1 LRPPGPASQGW
12 SPIQL
17 ASGRSRRVPLRILHI
32 DHATILGGAER
43 SVLEL
48 ANAQL
53 ARGHTVTVAAGGEG
67 PFLRSAAER
76 GIDVM
81 SLALPPDYLAAP
93 ARPGVRV
100 AIRAGVSL
108 VASSRRISDAI
119 DAVQPDLVHVHTR
132 KAQLATVAMLRHSRP
147 VLFHLRDALPRGRVL
162 RTPMVLAVRRSAH
175 AVALTPWM
183 TTDYVRARAMPRSG
197 TIRVVPSGVDQRR
210 LAQLATPWLD
220 GTAPPR
226 IGFVG
231 QIASWKG
238 PHLIVELAELI
249 GARHDVSFHLIG
261 DVLFPEAE
269 RRYGEW
275 LKKRIA
281 SSPARDSITWH
292 AATASPEDAMKQID
306 ILVHTSL
313 APEPF
318 GRVLVEAMASHRP
331 IVAFRRGS
339 TTDVLGNRTALFA
352 EGDRV
357 EDVAVSLEK
366 LLTDRP
372 AANAM
377 AVDAAEAARTYE
389 PSRVADLMDAEYATV
404 IT

>member
-1 LRPPGPASQGW
+1 M
-12 SPIQL
+12 
-17 ASGRSRRVPLRILHI
+17 
-32 DHATILGGAER
+32 
-43 SVLEL
+43 LEL
-48 ANAQL
+48 AGAQI
-53 ARGHTVTVAAGGEG
+53 ARGHSVTVAAGGDG
-67 PFLRSAAER
+67 PFLRTAAER
-76 GIDVM
+76 GIDVL
-81 SLALPPDYLAAP
+81 SLALPPDYVAAP
-93 ARPGVRV
+93 AKPGFRT
-100 AIRAGVSL
+100 AIHAGVSL
-108 VASSRRISDAI
+108 VSASRRISAAI

-147 VLFHLRDALPRGRVL
+147 VLFHLRDALPRDRAL

-183 TTDYVRARAMPRSG
+183 TTDYIRARAMPRSG
-197 TIRVVPSGVDQRR
+197 TIRVVPSGVDQRL

-249 GARHDVSFHLIG
+249 GARHDGSFHLIG

-269 RRYGEW
+269 RRYGDW
-275 LKKRIA
+275 LRQRIE
-281 SSPARDSITWH
+281 SSPARDKITWH
-292 AATASPEDAMKQID
+292 SATASPEDAMNRID

-339 TTDVLGNRTALFA
+339 TTHVLSDRTALFA
-352 EGDRV
+352 SGDRA
-357 EDVAVSLEK
+357 EDVALSLEDV
-366 LLTDRP
+366 LTHR
-372 AANAM
+372 AAAYEM
-377 AVDAAEAARTYE
+377 AARAADAARAYE
-389 PSRVADLMDAEYATV
+389 PSRVADLMEAEYGRV
-404 IT
+404 IR

>member
-1 LRPPGPASQGW
+1 MS
-12 SPIQL
+12 
-17 ASGRSRRVPLRILHI
+17 LRILHV

-48 ANAQL
+48 AAAQV
-53 ARGHTVTVAAGGEG
+53 ARGHSVTVAAGGEG
-67 PFLRSAAER
+67 PFLRTAAER

-81 SLALPPDYLAAP
+81 SLALPRDFVTAP
-93 ARPGVRV
+93 AQPGMRL
-100 AIRAGVSL
+100 AIRAGLSL
-108 VASSRRISDAI
+108 VASSRRISAAV
-119 DAVQPDLVHVHTR
+119 DAVRPDLVHVHTR

-147 VLFHLRDALPRGRVL
+147 VVFHLRDALPRGRAL

-175 AVALTPWM
+175 AVALTSWM
-183 TTDYVRARAMPRSG
+183 IADYVRAGAMPRSG
-197 TIRVVPSGVDQRR
+197 NIRVVPSGVDQRA
-210 LAQLATPWLD
+210 LAQLPTPWLD
-220 GTAPPR
+220 GTAQPR

-231 QIASWKG
+231 QIAAWKG

-249 GARHDVSFHLIG
+249 GARYDSSFHLIG
-261 DVLFPEAE
+261 DVSFPEAE
-269 RRYGEW
+269 RPYGDW
-275 LKKRIA
+275 LRQRIE
-281 SSPARDSITWH
+281 SSPARDRITWH
-292 AATASPEDAMKQID
+292 SATASPEGAMTKID

-339 TTDVLGNRTALFA
+339 TTDVLSDRTALLA
-352 EGDRV
+352 EGDGV

-377 AVDAAEAARTYE
+377 AVEAAEAARAYE